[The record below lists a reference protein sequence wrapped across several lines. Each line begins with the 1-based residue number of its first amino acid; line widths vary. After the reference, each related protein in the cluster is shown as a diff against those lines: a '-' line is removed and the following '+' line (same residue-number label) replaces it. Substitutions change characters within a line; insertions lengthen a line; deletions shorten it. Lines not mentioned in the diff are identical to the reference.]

1 MCAGY
6 EALVLFAVVVF
17 FGYAFSAITRF
28 EGHQPE
34 AGALRIV
41 FQVYLLI
48 VMGGYFT
55 WFWSRG
61 RRTLPMKTLGVRL
74 TDLQG
79 EALSPSRAAV
89 RYLAALACLS
99 IPLALVVQEMRFGL
113 ALLPLPFL
121 WAAFNARRS
130 ALYDLIAGTKLIL
143 DDPAASPGRAA
154 QPPAA
159 ADTQST
165 K

>member
-34 AGALRIV
+34 AGALRTV
-41 FQVYLLI
+41 FQIYLLT
-48 VMGGYFT
+48 VVGGYFT

-79 EALSPSRAAV
+79 QALSPLRAAL

-99 IPLALVVQEMRFGL
+99 GPVALAVQGWSVGL

-121 WAAFNARRS
+121 WALFNTRRS
-130 ALYDLIAGTKLIL
+130 ALYDQIAGTALIL
-143 DDPAASPGRAA
+143 DDPASSPGRAGQA
-154 QPPAA
+154 PAG